1 MSGKVMSSG
10 VTGGKKQ
17 FITNSSLITHNSSLI
32 THNLSLITYHLS
44 LITCIAFFSC
54 GGGEPQVPSNK
65 IPEVSIQEDMMLLNR
80 EFLEFENEEI
90 NNYIDSLNLGMLQS
104 ATGLRYKIIKEGE
117 GAFPKKGDKVTFSYS
132 IRTLDNTECEELKNV
147 TKTVELGKGELK
159 SGIEEAVMLL
169 KVLGQGSFIIPSY
182 LAYGVAGYKDC
193 VSAWTPVFCEINVM
207 DVKNRKN
214 ADDAD
219 NTDLHR

>member
-1 MSGKVMSSG
+1 MSDKMMSGKVMSSG

-90 NNYIDSLNLGMLQS
+90 NNYIDSLNLDISQTP
-104 ATGLRYKIIKEGE
+104 TGLRYQIIKEGD
-117 GAFPKKGDKVTFSYS
+117 GRFPQKGNKVTFNYS
-132 IRTLDNTECEELKNV
+132 IRTLDNTECKELKNV
-147 TKTVELGKGELK
+147 TKTIELGKGAIQN
-159 SGIEEAVMLL
+159 GIEEAIMLL
-169 KVLGQGSFIIPSY
+169 KVSGQGRFIIPSY
-182 LAYGVAGYKDC
+182 LAYGVSGYKNC
-193 VSAWTPVFCEINVM
+193 VPAWMPILCEINVI
-207 DVKNRKN
+207 DVSY
-214 ADDAD
+214 
-219 NTDLHR
+219 